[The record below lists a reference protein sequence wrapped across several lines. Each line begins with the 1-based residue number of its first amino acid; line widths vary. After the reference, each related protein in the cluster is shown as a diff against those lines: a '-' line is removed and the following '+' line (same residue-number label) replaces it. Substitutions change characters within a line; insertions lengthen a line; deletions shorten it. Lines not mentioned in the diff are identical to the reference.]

1 MHKEHTAEE
10 HTMDIELSQEISLDN
25 WGKQLLEN
33 ILLTA
38 AEEVA
43 ERREI
48 SDSIE
53 VTLTF
58 RLTPIVSKGHLEVS
72 VALKRDPTLITHI
85 PRQILIRRPGH
96 YQNLPPPPPL
106 MKADE

>member
-1 MHKEHTAEE
+1 MN
-10 HTMDIELSQEISLDN
+10 IEPSQQVSLEN

-38 AEEVA
+38 AEAVG
-43 ERREI
+43 ERSEI

-58 RLTPIVSKGHLEVS
+58 RLTPIVLKDHLEVS
-72 VALKRDPTLITHI
+72 VAFKRDPTLITHI
-85 PRQILIRRPGH
+85 PRQL
-96 YQNLPPPPPL
+96 
-106 MKADE
+106 

>member
-1 MHKEHTAEE
+1 MLKQHTDEE
-10 HTMDIELSQEISLDN
+10 HTMDMEPSQETSLDK

-38 AEEVA
+38 AEAVG
-43 ERREI
+43 ERTEI

-58 RLTPIVSKGHLEVS
+58 RLTPIVSTDQLEVS
-72 VALKRDPTLITHI
+72 VAFKRDPALITYI
-85 PRQILIRRPGH
+85 PRFERR
-96 YQNLPPPPPL
+96 
-106 MKADE
+106 

>member
-1 MHKEHTAEE
+1 MRKEHADEE
-10 HTMDIELSQEISLDN
+10 HTMYTEPSQEISLDN

-38 AEEVA
+38 AEA
-43 ERREI
+43 IGERREI

-58 RLTPIVSKGHLEVS
+58 RLTPIVSKDQLEVS
-72 VALKRDPTLITHI
+72 VAFKRDPTLITLI
-85 PRQILIRRPGH
+85 PRH
-96 YQNLPPPPPL
+96 F
-106 MKADE
+106 